1 FAEWVALGSITG
13 GCNLMV
19 EVTNPGAPDAC
30 GGSSEVI
37 WTATSDCGAPLLL
50 SSTFTVEPAPEVSFN
65 APEDYTMAAC
75 SDQASVDQAF
85 AEWVALGSITG
96 GCNLMVEVTN
106 PGAPDAC
113 GGSPEV
119 IWTATSD
126 CGAPLLLSSTF
137 TVEPAPEVS
146 FNAPDDYT
154 MAACSDQASIDQAFA
169 EWVALGSIT
178 GGCNLMVE
186 VTNPG
191 APDACGGSTEVIWTA
206 TSD

>member
-1 FAEWVALGSITG
+1 VALGSITG

-30 GGSSEVI
+30 GGS
-37 WTATSDCGAPLLL
+37 T
-50 SSTFTVEPAPEVSFN
+50 
-65 APEDYTMAAC
+65 
-75 SDQASVDQAF
+75 
-85 AEWVALGSITG
+85 
-96 GCNLMVEVTN
+96 
-106 PGAPDAC
+106 
-113 GGSPEV
+113 EV

-178 GGCNLMVE
+178 
-186 VTNPG
+186 
-191 APDACGGSTEVIWTA
+191 
-206 TSD
+206 